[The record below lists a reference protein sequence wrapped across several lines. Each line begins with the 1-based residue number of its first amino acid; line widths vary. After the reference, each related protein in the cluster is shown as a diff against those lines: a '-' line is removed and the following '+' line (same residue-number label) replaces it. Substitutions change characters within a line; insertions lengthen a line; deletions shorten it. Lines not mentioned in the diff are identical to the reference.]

1 MIFEGGD
8 MRRGLLAVFFI
19 ALAAAGV
26 WAQAI
31 TGTILGS
38 VTDASGAVL
47 PGVTITAI
55 NTGTNQA
62 RTTITNESGVFSLP
76 SLQIGTY
83 RVEAELTGF
92 KKEIRSGVTLQVDQ
106 RARIDFVM
114 QVGQVSETLEVTAE
128 APLVQTDDSSV
139 GAVIDSRKVV
149 ELPLNGR
156 QFESLVQL
164 VPGAVTPAQGSHLG
178 NRGGFNIAGMDEHYN
193 SFFLDGIDNVDPII
207 RNFSFRPSVDLI
219 QEFKVQESG
228 YNAEFGRNA
237 GAVINVTTK
246 SGTND
251 FHGSAWEFI
260 RNDHL
265 DARNFFAPVGTP
277 KPPLIRNQFGATLG
291 GRFVKDKTFFFAAYE
306 GGRAKIGTTRRA
318 SVPTDNERA
327 GILRSPAIDPTTG
340 QPFPNNTIPRNR
352 WHPISAAVL
361 NLWPV
366 ANLPTVGGN
375 RSETANRIDNINDIS
390 MKVDHQLTQGTRMTG
405 RYSYSVARVLDA
417 FRNETGGGAN
427 LGAFGQIADR
437 IRTNVGLSFT
447 TVKGTRW
454 VNELR
459 FGYNRFNQP
468 QIPVNNGPPEI
479 VPLQGF
485 IKSFVPFNV
494 SGFDQIGSGGE
505 FKRVVNVYNYID
517 NLSYSVGNHQFKWGA
532 DIRRYLFNAYTISL
546 NSFDFDGTRTGSPGN
561 PFADFLLG
569 LPSRATSVTSGEGQG
584 FPGGNPRKLEIA
596 FYWQDDWKV
605 NSRLTLNYGVRW
617 EFYKRVIEKRNR
629 QSSWSASCNCV
640 LIAGTGI
647 SPGLTSDDYNN
658 FAPRFGFAFRP
669 FGNDRTVVRGSTG
682 IFYDSDMRHNFEV
695 INNPP
700 FLLNRTFTSAQ
711 IPGGLSLSNP
721 FPNVSGAG
729 AATLN
734 PGGFP
739 PKYPDTYAEHFNFGI
754 QHELVQGLLFD
765 VSYVGNHTLKGRR
778 TRNVNQPIPG
788 TGVRPYPGFGNISLH
803 EQAGSSVY
811 SSLQTRVEK
820 RFSTGLTFIGSY
832 TWGHAIDDRPG
843 QGSASS
849 VQNNYDYRKERG
861 DADFDVR
868 HRLTVSS
875 VFELPIGRGRK
886 YGSNWN
892 PVADTIL
899 GGWGMNG
906 IGVFQGGRP
915 FTVTLTTN
923 PSGSLLG
930 AGADRPNLVSSG
942 SLVPSNQ
949 GPDNWINRDAFAL
962 PAPGTFGSTGRNT
975 GRGPTYASVDFSLS
989 KNFSISESKRVQFR
1003 AEFFNIA
1010 NHPNFALPNARWAA
1024 TVAGAPNFGRITQ
1037 TIGSERQI
1045 QFGLRLEY

>member
-1 MIFEGGD
+1 M
-8 MRRGLLAVFFI
+8 MRKALLALLLIVTGATI
-19 ALAAAGV
+19 G
-26 WAQAI
+26 WTQTI

-38 VTDASGAVL
+38 VTDSSGAVL

-62 RTTITNESGVFSLP
+62 RTTITNESGGFSLP

-83 RVEAELTGF
+83 RVEAGLTGF

-114 QVGQVSETLEVTAE
+114 QVGQVTETLEVTAE

-139 GAVIDSRKVV
+139 GAVIDSQKVV

-246 SGTND
+246 SGTNN

-265 DARNFFAPVGTP
+265 DARNFFATVGTA

-291 GRFVKDKTFFFAAYE
+291 GRIVEDKTFFFAAYE
-306 GGRAKIGTTRRA
+306 GGRSKIGTTRRA
-318 SVPTDNERA
+318 SVPTDNERN
-327 GILRSPAIDPTTG
+327 GVLRSAATDPATR
-340 QPFPNNTIPRNR
+340 QPFPNNTIPASRF
-352 WHPISAAVL
+352 HPISAAVL
-361 NLWPV
+361 GEWPR
-366 ANLPTVGGN
+366 ANLATTGAN
-375 RSETANRIDNINDIS
+375 RSETANRIDDINDIS
-390 MKVDHQLTQGTRMTG
+390 MKVDHQLIQSTRMTA

-437 IRTNVGLSFT
+437 IRTNIGLSFT

-468 QIPVNNGPPEI
+468 QIPVNNGPPAI

-485 IKSFVPFNV
+485 IKSFTPFRV
-494 SGFDQIGSGGE
+494 SGFDEIGSGGQ
-505 FKRVVNVYNYID
+505 FGRVVNVYNYID
-517 NLSYSVGNHQFKWGA
+517 NVSYSVGNHQFKWGA
-532 DIRRYLFNAYTISL
+532 DIRRYLFNAFTIGL
-546 NSFDFDGTRTGSPGN
+546 NVFEFDGTRTGN
-561 PFADFLLG
+561 PFGDFLLG
-569 LPSRATSVTSGEGQG
+569 LPSRTTSVTSGEGQG

-596 FYWQDDWKV
+596 LYMQDDWKV
-605 NSRLTLNYGVRW
+605 SSRLTLNYGVRW
-617 EFYKRVIEKRNR
+617 EFYKRIVERRNR
-629 QSSWSASCNCV
+629 QASWSATCNCV
-640 LIAGTGI
+640 LVAGSGI
-647 SPGLTSDDYNN
+647 DPALTNEDYNN
-658 FAPRFGFAFRP
+658 VAPRFGFAFRP
-669 FGNDRTVVRGSTG
+669 FANDRTVIRGSTG

-700 FLLNRTFTSAQ
+700 FLLNRTFTSSQ

-721 FPNVSGAG
+721 FPNVTGAG

-734 PGGFP
+734 PQAFP
-739 PKYPDTYAEHFNFGI
+739 PNYPDTYAEHFNFGV

-778 TRNVNQPIPG
+778 TRNLNQAIPG
-788 TGVRPYPGFGNISLH
+788 TSARPYAGFGSITLH

-820 RFSTGLTFIGSY
+820 RFSTGLTFISSY

-849 VQNNYDYRKERG
+849 VQNNYNFRNERG

-875 VFELPIGRGRK
+875 VYEIPVGRGRRL
-886 YGSNWN
+886 GNDWN
-892 PVADTIL
+892 RAVDAIL
-899 GGWGMNG
+899 GGWGLSG

-915 FTVTLTTN
+915 FTVSLTTN

-930 AGADRPNLVSSG
+930 PGADRPNLVSG
-942 SLVPSNQ
+942 TRLVPSNQ
-949 GPDNWINRDAFAL
+949 GPDNWINRDAFLL
-962 PAPGTFGSTGRNT
+962 PATSTFGTAGRNIA
-975 GRGPTYASVDFSLS
+975 RGPTYKSVDISLL
-989 KNFSISESKRVQFR
+989 KNFAISETRRVQFR